1 MSIAKPRI
9 VARDIVFKLGA
20 TSYAP
25 EINSVEL
32 TLGDAPGG
40 VQTFGEVRV
49 HGEWAMAL
57 SGFVSP
63 VSGSL
68 YNFLWDNFG
77 TEVAFTITP
86 GGGTEGTDNRS
97 YTGTVIINEVP
108 PLAINANEEIAFT
121 VTLRVKNTGLDVSS
135 KLFYGVTIDTTA

>member
-1 MSIAKPRI
+1 MAISKPRI
-9 VARDIVFKLGA
+9 VARDIVFKIGA

-77 TEVAFTITP
+77 TEVAFTIIP
-86 GGGTEGTDNRS
+86 GGGTEGTDNRA

-108 PLAINANEEIAFT
+108 PLTINANEEVAFT